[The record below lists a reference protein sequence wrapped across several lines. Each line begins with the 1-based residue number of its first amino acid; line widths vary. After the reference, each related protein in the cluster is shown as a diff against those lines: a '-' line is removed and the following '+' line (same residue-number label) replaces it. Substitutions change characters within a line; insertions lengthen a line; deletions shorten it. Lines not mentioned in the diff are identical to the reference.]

1 MTGAWIQEYLSC
13 PAGAENISLA
23 NASRPP
29 IAGPDLHHH
38 ADSLP
43 AAPAGAQHDTRG
55 LHARASEGVA
65 MTHSDARYQTAY
77 RITYITLDDVQLHF
91 ETEIAIADGD
101 GGLTLQQSATPPGE
115 RRALRELIQAQ
126 GQTPF

>member
-1 MTGAWIQEYLSC
+1 
-13 PAGAENISLA
+13 
-23 NASRPP
+23 
-29 IAGPDLHHH
+29 
-38 ADSLP
+38 
-43 AAPAGAQHDTRG
+43 
-55 LHARASEGVA
+55 

-101 GGLTLQQSATPPGE
+101 GGLTLQQSATPPAE

-126 GQTPF
+126 GQAPF